1 MTAVYLAIQ
10 MTLLMGVGFFARK
23 VDLVDDRFPKSL
35 GNFLYHFGFTCV
47 VLKAM
52 MSADLSNIGEMGI
65 LILISLGTMGVMF
78 LFASLTNRLMRKN
91 DDMARISIVDLMFV
105 NFTFMAFPIIEALY
119 GEKGSL
125 YIAAYT
131 IPVRILF
138 YVVSPLVLATA
149 AAGSVR
155 KASSEDPSGEAIPK
169 NRVNVGK
176 EVRKVL
182 LSAPVLAIPVGFAL
196 SFLPFDLPSPVTNS
210 IAAIAAVVT
219 PMGMALCGMRLAE
232 VPIRECVKDLRVWIL
247 TLLRLLAAPA
257 IALGLIFL
265 LTQFVS
271 LDPVLVKMCVI
282 YCALPAAASTTIIA
296 MNVGSDSVKAAQ
308 CVFLTTALSV
318 CTLPI
323 WVLIA
328 DKVFGSAV

>member
-1 MTAVYLAIQ
+1 MTAIYLAIQ
-10 MTLLMGVGFFARK
+10 MTLLMGVGFIARK
-23 VDLVDDRFPKSL
+23 AKIVDEKFPQSL

-52 MSADLSNIGEMGI
+52 MAADLSAIGDMGV
-65 LILISLGTMGVMF
+65 LVLISLATMAVMF
-78 LFASLTNRLMRKN
+78 AFGTLTNWILHKK
-91 DDMARISIVDLMFV
+91 DDMSKISIVDLMFV

-119 GEKGSL
+119 GEKGSI

-138 YVVSPLVLATA
+138 YVLTPLILASAVVHRTQEHEKSPKPQVH
-149 AAGSVR
+149 
-155 KASSEDPSGEAIPK
+155 
-169 NRVNVGK
+169 VGK

-182 LSAPVLAIPVGFAL
+182 LSAPVLAIPIGLGL
-196 SFLPFDLPSPVTNS
+196 SFLPFQLPSPLTNS

-219 PMGMALCGMRLAE
+219 PMGMALCGMRLSE
-232 VPIRECVKDLRVWIL
+232 VPIKECIRNGRIWIL
-247 TLLRLLAAPA
+247 TVLRLVFAPA
-257 IALGLIFL
+257 IALGLMFL

-271 LDPVLVKMCVI
+271 LDEVLVKMCVI

-296 MNVGSDSVKAAQ
+296 MNVNSDSIKAAQ
-308 CVFLTTALSV
+308 CVFATTALSV

-323 WVLIA
+323 WVYVVDL
-328 DKVFGSAV
+328 VF

>member
-23 VDLVDDRFPKSL
+23 ANIVDAKFSKSL

-65 LILISLGTMGVMF
+65 LILISLCTMGVMF
-78 LFASLTNRLMRKN
+78 LFGLLTNKILRKN
-91 DDMARISIVDLMFV
+91 DDMSRITIVDLMFV

-125 YIAAYT
+125 YIVAYT

-138 YVVSPLVLATA
+138 YVVTPLILATA
-149 AAGSVR
+149 AKKNQAG
-155 KASSEDPSGEAIPK
+155 DPSQKAPSALSL
-169 NRVNVGK
+169 GK
-176 EVRKVL
+176 AVRKVL
-182 LSAPVLAIPVGFAL
+182 LSAPVIAIPVGFAL
-196 SFLPFDLPSPVTNS
+196 SFLPDGLPSPVSNS
-210 IAAIAAVVT
+210 IASIAGVVT
-219 PMGMALCGMRLAE
+219 PMGMALCGMCLAE
-232 VPIRECVKDLRVWIL
+232 VPVKECLKNLRIW
-247 TLLRLLAAPA
+247 TLAVLRLFAAPA
-257 IALGLIFL
+257 IALGMMFL
-265 LTQFVS
+265 LTRFVS

-296 MNVGSDSVKAAQ
+296 MNAGSDSIKAAQ
-308 CVFLTTALSV
+308 SVFLTTASSV
-318 CTLPI
+318 LTLPL
-323 WVLIA
+323 WVLLA
-328 DKVFGSAV
+328 DKIF

>member
-1 MTAVYLAIQ
+1 MTAIYLAIQ
-10 MTLLMGVGFFARK
+10 MTLLMSVGFVARK
-23 VDLVDDRFPKSL
+23 ARIVDEKFPQSL

-52 MSADLSNIGEMGI
+52 MSADLSALSDMGL
-65 LILISLGTMGVMF
+65 LILISMGTMAVMF
-78 LFASLTNRLMRKN
+78 AFGTFTNLLLHKK
-91 DDMARISIVDLMFV
+91 DDMAKISIVDLMFV

-119 GEKGSL
+119 GEKGSI

-138 YVVSPLVLATA
+138 YVITPLILASAVKCRTQ
-149 AAGSVR
+149 S
-155 KASSEDPSGEAIPK
+155 ASDSLDKPH
-169 NRVNVGK
+169 VQVGK

-182 LSAPVLAIPVGFAL
+182 LSAPVLAIPIGLGL
-196 SFLPFDLPSPVTNS
+196 SFLPFDLPSPITNS

-232 VPIRECVKDLRVWIL
+232 VPIKECLHNGRIWFL
-247 TLLRLLAAPA
+247 TALRLIFAPA
-257 IALGLIFL
+257 IALGLMFL
-265 LTQFVS
+265 LTRFVS
-271 LDPVLVKMCVI
+271 LDEVLVKMCVI

-296 MNVGSDSVKAAQ
+296 MNVGSDSIKAAQ
-308 CVFLTTALSV
+308 CVFATTALSV

-323 WVLIA
+323 WVYVVDL
-328 DKVFGSAV
+328 VF

>member
-23 VDLVDDRFPKSL
+23 IHLVDEKFPQSL

-52 MSADLSNIGEMGI
+52 MSADLSNIGEMGM
-65 LILISLGTMGVMF
+65 LILISLGTIGVMF
-78 LFASLTNRLMRKN
+78 LFGSGFNMFLRKK
-91 DDMARISIVDLMFV
+91 DDMAKITTVDLMFV

-138 YVVSPLVLATA
+138 YVVSPLILATA
-149 AAGSVR
+149 KRAAEDV
-155 KASSEDPSGEAIPK
+155 SSNPGTSPDATSPSANVK
-169 NRVNVGK
+169 VGK
-176 EVRKVL
+176 EIRKVL
-182 LSAPVLAIPVGFAL
+182 LSAPVLAIPIGFAL
-196 SFLPFDLPSPVTNS
+196 SFLPGPLPSPVMNS
-210 IAAIAAVVT
+210 ISAIAAVVT

-232 VPIRECVKDLRVWIL
+232 VPIREAIKNGRIWHL
-247 TLLRLLAAPA
+247 TALRLLAAPA
-257 IALGLIFL
+257 IALGLMFI
-265 LTQFVS
+265 LTRFIS
-271 LDPVLVKMCVI
+271 PDPILVKMCVI

-296 MNVGSDSVKAAQ
+296 MNVGSDSIKAAQ
-308 CVFLTTALSV
+308 SVFLTTALSV
-318 CTLPI
+318 CTLPL
-323 WVLIA
+323 WVFIV
-328 DKVFGSAV
+328 DKVF

>member
-1 MTAVYLAIQ
+1 MTAIYLAIQ

-23 VDLVDDRFPKSL
+23 VKIVDERFPKSL

-52 MSADLSNIGEMGI
+52 MSADLSALGDMAA
-65 LILISLGTMGVMF
+65 LVLISLGTMGVMF
-78 LFASLTNRLMRKN
+78 LFGVLSNRVIGAVKGKDAGKDAMS
-91 DDMARISIVDLMFV
+91 RISIVDLMFV

-138 YVVSPLVLATA
+138 YVLSPLILAGGIKSA
-149 AAGSVR
+149 E
-155 KASSEDPSGEAIPK
+155 ASSDAKAPVSRP
-169 NRVNVGK
+169 NVGK

-196 SFLPFDLPSPVTNS
+196 SFLPGPLPSPIQNS
-210 IAAIAAVVT
+210 IAAIASVVT

-232 VPIRECVKDLRVWIL
+232 VPIKESLKQARIWVL
-247 TLLRLLAAPA
+247 TFLRLFCAPA

-265 LTQFVS
+265 LSRFVS
-271 LDPVLVKMCVI
+271 LDPILLKTCVV

-296 MNVGSDSVKAAQ
+296 MNVGSDSIKAAQ
-308 CVFLTTALSV
+308 CVFLTTACSV
-318 CTLPI
+318 MTLPV
-323 WVLIA
+323 WVFLV
-328 DKVFGSAV
+328 DKIF

>member
-23 VDLVDDRFPKSL
+23 IRLVDEKFPKSL

-78 LFASLTNRLMRKN
+78 LFANLTNFLLRKN

-138 YVVSPLVLATA
+138 YVVSPLILATSA
-149 AAGSVR
+149 
-155 KASSEDPSGEAIPK
+155 ASSAKALSGAADASSPK
-169 NRVNVGK
+169 QRVNVGK

-196 SFLPFDLPSPVTNS
+196 SFLPEPLPSPITNS
-210 IAAIAAVVT
+210 IAAIAGVVT

-232 VPIRECVKDLRVWIL
+232 VPIRECVKNYRIWIL
-247 TLLRLLAAPA
+247 TALRLLAAPA
-257 IALGLIFL
+257 IALGLMFL
-265 LTQFVS
+265 LTRGVS
-271 LDPVLVKMCVI
+271 LDPILVKMCVI

-296 MNVGSDSVKAAQ
+296 MNVGSDSIKAAQ
-308 CVFLTTALSV
+308 SVFLTTAFSV
-318 CTLPI
+318 LTLPI
-323 WVLIA
+323 WVFLV
-328 DKVFGSAV
+328 DKIF

>member
-23 VDLVDDRFPKSL
+23 VHIVDEKFPQSL

-52 MSADLSNIGEMGI
+52 MASDLSSLGDMGV

-78 LFASLTNRLMRKN
+78 LFGTFTNCLLHKN
-91 DDMARISIVDLMFV
+91 DDMAKISIVDLMFV

-138 YVVSPLVLATA
+138 YVLTPLILASAAKKGAVS
-149 AAGSVR
+149 S
-155 KASSEDPSGEAIPK
+155 ASSLQPQ
-169 NRVNVGK
+169 VNVGK

-182 LSAPVLAIPVGFAL
+182 LSAPVLAIPVGLLL
-196 SFLPFDLPSPVTNS
+196 SFLPFELPTPLTNS

-232 VPIRECVKDLRVWIL
+232 VPIRECLRSGRIWIL
-247 TLLRLLAAPA
+247 TALRLIFAPA
-257 IALGLIFL
+257 LALGLMFL
-265 LTQFVS
+265 LTRFFT
-271 LDPVLVKMCVI
+271 LDSTLVKMCVI

-296 MNVGSDSVKAAQ
+296 MNVGSDSIKAAQ
-308 CVFLTTALSV
+308 CVFATTALSV

-323 WVLIA
+323 WVILV
-328 DKVFGSAV
+328 DLVF

>member
-1 MTAVYLAIQ
+1 MTAIYLAIQ

-23 VDLVDDRFPKSL
+23 AKIVDEKFPKSL

-52 MSADLSNIGEMGI
+52 MGSDLSALGDMGI
-65 LILISLGTMGVMF
+65 LVLISLGTMGIMF
-78 LFASLTNRLMRKN
+78 LFGVLSNKIQRKN
-91 DDMARISIVDLMFV
+91 DDMASISIVDLMFV

-138 YVVSPLVLATA
+138 YVVSPLILAKTA
-149 AAGSVR
+149 
-155 KASSEDPSGEAIPK
+155 SGEGKEKK
-169 NRVNVGK
+169 NPNVGK

-182 LSAPVLAIPVGFAL
+182 FSAPVLAIPVGFAL
-196 SFLPFDLPSPVTNS
+196 SFLPFTLPSPITNS
-210 IAAIAAVVT
+210 LASVASVVT

-232 VPIRECVKDLRVWIL
+232 VPIKECLKNYRCWIL
-247 TLLRLLAAPA
+247 TVLRLICAPA
-257 IALGLIFL
+257 IALGLMFIVASAF
-265 LTQFVS
+265 T

-296 MNVGSDSVKAAQ
+296 MNVGSDSIKAAQ
-308 CVFLTTALSV
+308 CVFMTTALSV
-318 CTLPI
+318 VTLPV
-323 WVLIA
+323 WVFLV
-328 DKVFGSAV
+328 DKVF

>member
-23 VDLVDDRFPKSL
+23 IRLVDEKFPKSL

-78 LFASLTNRLMRKN
+78 LFGNLTNFILRKN

-105 NFTFMAFPIIEALY
+105 NFTFMAFPSIEALY

-149 AAGSVR
+149 ASS
-155 KASSEDPSGEAIPK
+155 KALSDGADESSPK
-169 NRVNVGK
+169 QKVNVGK

-196 SFLPFDLPSPVTNS
+196 SFLPEPLPSPIRNS
-210 IAAIAAVVT
+210 IAAIAGVVT

-232 VPIRECVKDLRVWIL
+232 VPIRECVKNSRIWIL
-247 TLLRLLAAPA
+247 TALRLLAAPA
-257 IALGLIFL
+257 IALGLMFL
-265 LTQFVS
+265 LTRGVT

-296 MNVGSDSVKAAQ
+296 MNVGSDSIKAAQ
-308 CVFLTTALSV
+308 SVFLTTALSV

-323 WVLIA
+323 WVFLV
-328 DKVFGSAV
+328 DKIF

>member
-23 VDLVDDRFPKSL
+23 IRLVDEKFPKSL

-78 LFASLTNRLMRKN
+78 LFGNLTNFLLRKN

-105 NFTFMAFPIIEALY
+105 NFTFMAFPIVEALY

-138 YVVSPLVLATA
+138 YVVSPLILATA
-149 AAGSVR
+149 AASSAKPEESGN
-155 KASSEDPSGEAIPK
+155 ASSGTSPAKKVS
-169 NRVNVGK
+169 VGK

-196 SFLPFDLPSPVTNS
+196 SFLPEPLPSPITNS
-210 IAAIAAVVT
+210 IAAIAGVVT

-232 VPIRECVKDLRVWIL
+232 VPIRECVKNSRIWIL
-247 TLLRLLAAPA
+247 TALRLLAAPA
-257 IALGLIFL
+257 IALGLMFL
-265 LTQFVS
+265 LTRGVT

-296 MNVGSDSVKAAQ
+296 MNVGSDSIKAAQ
-308 CVFLTTALSV
+308 SVFLTTALSV

-323 WVLIA
+323 WVFLV
-328 DKVFGSAV
+328 DKIF

>member
-1 MTAVYLAIQ
+1 
-10 MTLLMGVGFFARK
+10 
-23 VDLVDDRFPKSL
+23 
-35 GNFLYHFGFTCV
+35 
-47 VLKAM
+47 
-52 MSADLSNIGEMGI
+52 
-65 LILISLGTMGVMF
+65 
-78 LFASLTNRLMRKN
+78 
-91 DDMARISIVDLMFV
+91 
-105 NFTFMAFPIIEALY
+105 
-119 GEKGSL
+119 
-125 YIAAYT
+125 
-131 IPVRILF
+131 
-138 YVVSPLVLATA
+138 
-149 AAGSVR
+149 
-155 KASSEDPSGEAIPK
+155 
-169 NRVNVGK
+169 
-176 EVRKVL
+176 
-182 LSAPVLAIPVGFAL
+182 
-196 SFLPFDLPSPVTNS
+196 
-210 IAAIAAVVT
+210 
-219 PMGMALCGMRLAE
+219 MGMALCGMRLAE

-323 WVLIA
+323 WVLIV